1 MRTNAHKLKDIVML
15 TVDQDEI
22 GPDVAITMIS
32 PVTRQRMIGVAAG
45 KGSILGQQEDGF
57 IQKAIKSL
65 AVPS

>member
-1 MRTNAHKLKDIVML
+1 ML